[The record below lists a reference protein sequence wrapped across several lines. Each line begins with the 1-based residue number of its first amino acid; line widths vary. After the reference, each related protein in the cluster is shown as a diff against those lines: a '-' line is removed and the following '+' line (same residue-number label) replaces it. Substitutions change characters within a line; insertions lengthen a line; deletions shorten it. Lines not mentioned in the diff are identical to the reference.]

1 MLLVAVGK
9 YLRNFRRNFVTELK
23 TVKIEKED
31 GIGKIILNRP
41 EKRNAINADM
51 FVEIGEAAGIVSDDS
66 EIKIVIV
73 TGAGTAFS
81 AGIDFN
87 SALNLGGST
96 SQDFRKFGRRIQI
109 GWSLLENIE
118 KPVIAAINGPAIG
131 GGLEIALCCD
141 IRIAAENAIMGIPEV
156 CVGLVPDLGGAQRLP
171 RVIGLGR
178 AKELIFTGKTIDA
191 VEAERIGLVNK
202 VVPAEKLMEAVIEM
216 ANEIKDNGLIAVGL
230 AKKIANK
237 SMELDME
244 TVLEY
249 SILAQD
255 ICIRTEDMGALFKRY
270 MEKKS
275 KKK

>member
-1 MLLVAVGK
+1 M
-9 YLRNFRRNFVTELK
+9 TELK

-66 EIKIVIV
+66 EIKVVIV

-230 AKKIANK
+230 AKKITNK

>member
-1 MLLVAVGK
+1 MA
-9 YLRNFRRNFVTELK
+9 ELK
-23 TVKIEKED
+23 TIKIEKED

-41 EKRNAINADM
+41 EKRNAINVDM
-51 FVEIGEAAGIVSDDS
+51 FVEIGEAAGIVSDDP
-66 EIKIVIV
+66 EIKVVIV

-87 SALNLGGST
+87 AALNLGGST

-202 VVPAEKLMEAVIEM
+202 VVPAEKLMEAAIEM
-216 ANEIKDNGLIAVGL
+216 ANEIKDNGLVAVGL

-237 SMELDME
+237 SMELDMD

-255 ICIRTEDMGALFKRY
+255 ICIRTEDMGTLFKRY

>member
-1 MLLVAVGK
+1 M
-9 YLRNFRRNFVTELK
+9 TELK
-23 TVKIEKED
+23 TIKIEKED
-31 GIGKIILNRP
+31 GVGKIILNRP
-41 EKRNAINADM
+41 EKRNAINIDM
-51 FVEIGEAAGIVSDDS
+51 FVEVGEAARIVSDDP
-66 EIKIVIV
+66 EIKVVIV
-73 TGAGTAFS
+73 TGAGLAFS

-87 SALNLGGST
+87 AVVNLGGST
-96 SQDFRKFGRRIQI
+96 SQDFRRLGRRIQI

-141 IRIAAENAIMGIPEV
+141 IRIAADNSIMGIPEV
-156 CVGLVPDLGGAQRLP
+156 CLGIVPDLGGAQRLP

-178 AKELIFTGKTIDA
+178 AKELIFTGRLIDA
-191 VEAERIGLVNK
+191 AEAERIGLVNK
-202 VVPAEKLMEAVIEM
+202 VVPADKLMEAATEL
-216 ANEIKDNGLIAVGL
+216 AKEIMDNGLIAIGL

-237 SMELDME
+237 SMEIDME

-255 ICIRTEDMGALFKRY
+255 ICIRNEDLGALFKRY
-270 MEKKS
+270 MEKKG